1 MYIDSFGVYGGMG
14 IKTMKAF
21 SRQKGTLIHLSILF
35 FRINIRN
42 IFIANYI

>member
-21 SRQKGTLIHLSILF
+21 SRQKGTFTDEFIYLLKLF
-35 FRINIRN
+35 NLMS
-42 IFIANYI
+42 Y